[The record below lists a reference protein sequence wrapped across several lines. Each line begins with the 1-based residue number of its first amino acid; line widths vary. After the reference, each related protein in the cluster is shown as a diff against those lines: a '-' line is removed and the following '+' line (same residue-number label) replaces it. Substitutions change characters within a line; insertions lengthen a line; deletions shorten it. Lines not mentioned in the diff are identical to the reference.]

1 MSELVIDAK
10 VENLEQVNDFIAEN
24 LMGFPMKLLMQI
36 DLVVEE
42 VFVNIANYAYKEKT
56 GKAKVTCELDS
67 ENSLLTLVFEDKG
80 VPFDPLSKEDP
91 DVTATAEEREIGG
104 LGIFLTKKLMDEVRY
119 ENKDGKNI
127 LTLIKKL

>member
-42 VFVNIANYAYKEKT
+42 VFVNIANYAYKEET
-56 GKAKVTCELDS
+56 GKAKVICELDS
-67 ENSLLTLVFEDKG
+67 ENNLLTLVFEDKG